1 MTSSAEQTGSAEQI
15 EAVSGAVSGAVASGG
30 FETVAVDPAVGL
42 ASAEVEER
50 RAEGRTNA
58 APPSPVRSLG
68 EIVRAN
74 VFTPVNAIMLSLFVL
89 ILVARSPRDALFVG
103 VVLSNSVIGI
113 VQEIRA
119 KRALEKLAIL
129 NAPRAAVVRDGETQ
143 EIVAEEIVADDI
155 IDISSGSQIVVDGEV
170 VSAIG
175 LEVDESLLTG
185 EADPVDK
192 EVGAQVMS
200 GSFVSAGSGR
210 VRATGIGAES
220 YASKLSE
227 EARRFTLV
235 NSDLREGVNKIL
247 RVLVVI
253 VPFAAGLLLLALL
266 TNDGGWQE
274 ALRSTVGAAVAMVP
288 DGLVLLTS
296 FAFVVG
302 VIVLARRKALAK
314 ELATVELLAHV
325 DVLCLDK
332 TGTITTG
339 EISFGSVDYL
349 RADGDSADEADKA
362 NKALGAG
369 ALSKEFID
377 EALGA
382 MAAAD
387 PNPNPT
393 LAAVAGAFKAPD
405 GWRIVSQE
413 PFSSARKW
421 AAAEF
426 AADSTAGGPSGGATG
441 GTEDSTS
448 SGSGA
453 GGCAGNADGATD
465 GTEDSTSRGV
475 FYFGAPEIL
484 LGGADGAG
492 GGSEDDNHSNSTD
505 GNIASTSTDGD
516 IASTG
521 TYSNTSASFAKARAT
536 EHASGG
542 SRVLAL
548 CHAPGRL
555 TSEELPSNIQPLAL
569 VLLEDTIR
577 PDAPEILEY
586 FHRQGVTLKVISGDN
601 PATVSSVAVRAGIPD
616 GDKAM
621 DARDLPED
629 EAELIEHLESKA
641 VFGRVTPHQKRS
653 MVSALQNRGHTVAM
667 TGDGVNDVLA
677 LKDSD
682 IGIAMGS
689 GSDASR
695 AVAQIVLLDNSFA
708 TLPRVLSEGRKV
720 INNIERV
727 ANLFVAK
734 AVYAVLIT
742 AVIGLMSFWVA
753 GAAFPFLPRQ
763 LTLIGTFSIGLPG
776 LFLSLAPSESLVKPG
791 FLQRVLRFSMP
802 VGGIAAAGTL
812 IAYEIARR
820 ASSVGLDEAR
830 TAATMT
836 LLGLGLVILAL
847 TARPLEL
854 WKLALLAGMA
864 GLYALVLL
872 VPFGRNY
879 FQLELFPAWLWLV
892 CLVATAI
899 GGALIVLAARIVNQ
913 RPPPRARR
921 RPRYSASASP

>member
-1 MTSSAEQTGSAEQI
+1 MR
-15 EAVSGAVSGAVASGG
+15 
-30 FETVAVDPAVGL
+30 VDPESGL
-42 ASAEVEER
+42 TSAEVEER
-50 RAEGRTNA
+50 RAKGRTNA

-103 VVLSNSVIGI
+103 VVLSNSIIGI
-113 VQEIRA
+113 VQEVRA
-119 KRALEKLAIL
+119 KRALEQLAIL
-129 NAPRAAVVRDGETQ
+129 NAPKAAVVRDGETQ
-143 EIVAEEIVADDI
+143 EIAAEEIVADDI

-192 EVGAQVMS
+192 EIGAQVMS

-210 VRATGIGAES
+210 VMATGIGAES

-235 NSDLREGVNKIL
+235 NSELREGVNKIL
-247 RVLVVI
+247 RVLVVV
-253 VPFAAGLLLLALL
+253 VPFAAGLLLVALL
-266 TNDGGWQE
+266 TNNNGWQE
-274 ALRSTVGAAVAMVP
+274 ALRSTVAAAVAMVP

-349 RADGDSADEADKA
+349 DAGQ
-362 NKALGAG
+362 GAVSRE
-369 ALSKEFID
+369 LID

-393 LAAVAGAFKAPD
+393 LAAVAGKFKAPD
-405 GWRIVSQE
+405 GWRIVAQE

-426 AADSTAGGPSGGATG
+426 AAEGAASNSADDTADSETVSTANSVAK
-441 GTEDSTS
+441 
-448 SGSGA
+448 
-453 GGCAGNADGATD
+453 
-465 GTEDSTSRGV
+465 GV

-484 LGGADGAG
+484 LSGADGAG
-492 GGSEDDNHSNSTD
+492 GDNADNNDSTNTE
-505 GNIASTSTDGD
+505 GNIAEISTS
-516 IASTG
+516 I
-521 TYSNTSASFAKARAT
+521 NFAKARAT

-548 CHAPGRL
+548 CHAPGHL
-555 TSEELPSNIQPLAL
+555 ASEDLPGNIQPVAL

-577 PDAPEILEY
+577 PDAPEIFDY

-621 DARDLPED
+621 DARDLPEP
-629 EAELIEHLESKA
+629 EAELTEHLEAKA

-653 MVSALQNRGHTVAM
+653 MVSALQSRGHTVAM

-708 TLPRVLSEGRKV
+708 TLPRVLTEGRKV

-727 ANLFVAK
+727 SNLFVAK

-791 FLQRVLRFSMP
+791 FLQRVLRFSFP
-802 VGGIAAAGTL
+802 VGIIAATGTL

-820 ASSVGLDEAR
+820 ASSVELSQAR

-836 LLGLGLVILAL
+836 LLGLGLVILAW

-854 WKLALLAGMA
+854 WKLGLIAGMA

-879 FQLELFPAWLWLV
+879 FNLQLFPAWLWLV
-892 CLVATAI
+892 CVATAII
-899 GGALIVLAARIVNQ
+899 GGALIVLAAWIVSRQ
-913 RPPPRARR
+913 PPPRARR
-921 RPRYSASASP
+921 RPRRLASASP

>member
-1 MTSSAEQTGSAEQI
+1 MR
-15 EAVSGAVSGAVASGG
+15 
-30 FETVAVDPAVGL
+30 VDPESGL
-42 ASAEVEER
+42 TSAEVEKR

-103 VVLSNSVIGI
+103 VVLSNSIIGI
-113 VQEIRA
+113 VQEVRA
-119 KRALEKLAIL
+119 KRALEQLAIL
-129 NAPRAAVVRDGETQ
+129 NAPKAAVVRDGETQ
-143 EIVAEEIVADDI
+143 EIAAEEIVADDI

-192 EVGAQVMS
+192 EIGAQVMS

-210 VRATGIGAES
+210 VMATGIGAES

-235 NSDLREGVNKIL
+235 NSELREGVNKIL
-247 RVLVVI
+247 RVLVVV
-253 VPFAAGLLLLALL
+253 VPFAAGLLLVALL
-266 TNDGGWQE
+266 TNNNGWQE
-274 ALRSTVGAAVAMVP
+274 TLRSTVGAAVAMVP

-349 RADGDSADEADKA
+349 DAGGD
-362 NKALGAG
+362 
-369 ALSKEFID
+369 LSRDFID

-393 LAAVAGAFKAPD
+393 LAAVAGEFKAPD
-405 GWRIVSQE
+405 GWKIVAQE

-426 AADSTAGGPSGGATG
+426 AAEGTAGNSAE
-441 GTEDSTS
+441 GT
-448 SGSGA
+448 A
-453 GGCAGNADGATD
+453 K
-465 GTEDSTSRGV
+465 GV

-484 LGGADGAG
+484 LSGA
-492 GGSEDDNHSNSTD
+492 EDATIN
-505 GNIASTSTDGD
+505 
-516 IASTG
+516 
-521 TYSNTSASFAKARAT
+521 FAKARAT

-548 CHAPGRL
+548 CHAPGHL
-555 TSEELPSNIQPLAL
+555 ASEDLPGSIQPVAL

-577 PDAPEILEY
+577 PDAPEIFDY

-621 DARDLPED
+621 DARDLPEP
-629 EAELIEHLESKA
+629 EAELTEHLEAKA

-653 MVSALQNRGHTVAM
+653 MVSALQSRGHTVAM

-708 TLPRVLSEGRKV
+708 TLPRVLTEGRKV

-727 ANLFVAK
+727 SNLFVAK

-791 FLQRVLRFSMP
+791 FLQRVLRFSFP
-802 VGGIAAAGTL
+802 VGIIAATGTL

-820 ASSVGLDEAR
+820 ASSVELSQAR

-836 LLGLGLVILAL
+836 LLGLGLVILAW

-854 WKLALLAGMA
+854 WKLGLIAGMA

-879 FQLELFPAWLWLV
+879 FNLQHFPAWLWLV
-892 CLVATAI
+892 CVAAAII
-899 GGALIVLAARIVNQ
+899 GGALIVLAAWIVSQ
-913 RPPPRARR
+913 QPPPRARR
-921 RPRYSASASP
+921 RPRRLASASL

>member
-1 MTSSAEQTGSAEQI
+1 MTIGTEL
-15 EAVSGAVSGAVASGG
+15 EAI
-30 FETVAVDPAVGL
+30 DPNIGL
-42 ASAEVEER
+42 TSAEVEER

-58 APPSPVRSLG
+58 APPAPVRSLG

-103 VVLSNSVIGI
+103 VVLSNSIIGI
-113 VQEIRA
+113 VQEVRA

-129 NAPRAAVVRDGETQ
+129 NAPKAAVVRDGETR
-143 EIVAEEIVADDI
+143 EIAAEEIVADDI

-185 EADPVDK
+185 EADSVDK
-192 EVGAQVMS
+192 EIGAQVMS

-227 EARRFTLV
+227 EARRFTLA
-235 NSDLREGVNKIL
+235 NSELREGVNKIL
-247 RVLVVI
+247 RVLVVV
-253 VPFAAGLLLLALL
+253 VPFAAGMLLLALL

-349 RADGDSADEADKA
+349 GADE
-362 NKALGAG
+362 AG
-369 ALSKEFID
+369 ALSREFID

-393 LAAVAGAFKAPD
+393 LAAVAGEFKAPD

-426 AADSTAGGPSGGATG
+426 AASSAADDIAGGTTGKADSATDDIAG
-441 GTEDSTS
+441 GTSK
-448 SGSGA
+448 
-453 GGCAGNADGATD
+453 
-465 GTEDSTSRGV
+465 GV

-484 LGGADGAG
+484 LSGAG
-492 GGSEDDNHSNSTD
+492 GSSTDDNDSNTTD
-505 GNIASTSTDGD
+505 GNIADNNIAGTSAYSNASTD
-516 IASTG
+516 
-521 TYSNTSASFAKARAT
+521 FAKDRAT

-548 CHAPGRL
+548 CHAPGHL
-555 TSEELPSNIQPLAL
+555 TSEELPSSIQPVAL

-577 PDAPEILEY
+577 PDAPEILDY

-616 GDKAM
+616 GHKAM
-621 DARDLPED
+621 DARELPEP
-629 EAELIEHLESKA
+629 EAELIEHLEAKA

-802 VGGIAAAGTL
+802 VGVVAAAGTL

-820 ASSVGLDEAR
+820 ASSVDLDEAR

-854 WKLALLAGMA
+854 WKLGLIAGMA

-879 FQLELFPAWLWLV
+879 FQLELFPAWLWLL
-892 CLVATAI
+892 CVATAI
-899 GGALIVLAARIVNQ
+899 VGGALIVLAAWIVSLQ
-913 RPPPRARR
+913 PPPRARQ
-921 RPRYSASASP
+921 RPRRSASASP

>member
-1 MTSSAEQTGSAEQI
+1 MTIGTEL
-15 EAVSGAVSGAVASGG
+15 EAI
-30 FETVAVDPAVGL
+30 DPNIGL
-42 ASAEVEER
+42 TSAEVEER

-103 VVLSNSVIGI
+103 VVLSNSIIGI
-113 VQEIRA
+113 VQEVRA

-129 NAPRAAVVRDGETQ
+129 NAPKAAVVRDGETQ
-143 EIVAEEIVADDI
+143 EIAAEEIVADDI

-185 EADPVDK
+185 EADSVDK
-192 EVGAQVMS
+192 EIGAQVMS

-227 EARRFTLV
+227 EARRFTLA
-235 NSDLREGVNKIL
+235 NSELREGVNKIL
-247 RVLVVI
+247 RVLVVV
-253 VPFAAGLLLLALL
+253 VPFAAGMLLLALL

-349 RADGDSADEADKA
+349 GADE
-362 NKALGAG
+362 AG
-369 ALSKEFID
+369 ALSREFID

-393 LAAVAGAFKAPD
+393 LAAVAGEFKAPD

-426 AADSTAGGPSGGATG
+426 AASSAAGDIAGGTTGKADSASDDIAG
-441 GTEDSTS
+441 GTY
-448 SGSGA
+448 
-453 GGCAGNADGATD
+453 
-465 GTEDSTSRGV
+465 RGV

-484 LGGADGAG
+484 LSGADGAG
-492 GGSEDDNHSNSTD
+492 GGSADDNDSNTTD
-505 GNIASTSTDGD
+505 GNITDSSIAGTSAYSNASTD
-516 IASTG
+516 
-521 TYSNTSASFAKARAT
+521 FAKARAA

-548 CHAPGRL
+548 CHASGHL
-555 TSEELPSNIQPLAL
+555 TSEELPSSIQPVAL

-577 PDAPEILEY
+577 PDAPEILDY

-621 DARDLPED
+621 DARELPEP
-629 EAELIEHLESKA
+629 EAELIEHLEAKA

-653 MVSALQNRGHTVAM
+653 MVSALQSRGHTVAM

-708 TLPRVLSEGRKV
+708 TLPRVLTEGRKV

-802 VGGIAAAGTL
+802 VGVVAAAGTL

-820 ASSVGLDEAR
+820 ASSVDLDEAR

-854 WKLALLAGMA
+854 WKLGLIAGMA

-879 FQLELFPAWLWLV
+879 FQLELFPAWLWLL
-892 CLVATAI
+892 CVATAI
-899 GGALIVLAARIVNQ
+899 VGGALIVLAARIVSQ
-913 RPPPRARR
+913 QPPPRARQ
-921 RPRYSASASP
+921 RPRRSASASP

>member
-1 MTSSAEQTGSAEQI
+1 MSETASAYLTR
-15 EAVSGAVSGAVASGG
+15 
-30 FETVAVDPAVGL
+30 VDPESGL
-42 ASAEVEER
+42 TSAEVEKR

-58 APPSPVRSLG
+58 APPSPVRSLS

-103 VVLSNSVIGI
+103 VVLSNSIIGI
-113 VQEIRA
+113 VQEVRA
-119 KRALEKLAIL
+119 KRALEQLAIL
-129 NAPRAAVVRDGETQ
+129 NTPKAAVVRDGETH
-143 EIVAEEIVADDI
+143 EIAAEEIVADDI

-192 EVGAQVMS
+192 EIGAQVMS

-210 VRATGIGAES
+210 VMATGIGAES

-235 NSDLREGVNKIL
+235 NSELREGVNKIL
-247 RVLVVI
+247 RVLVVV
-253 VPFAAGLLLLALL
+253 VPFAAGLLLVALL
-266 TNDGGWQE
+266 TNNNGWQE

-349 RADGDSADEADKA
+349 DAGQ
-362 NKALGAG
+362 GAMSRE
-369 ALSKEFID
+369 LID

-382 MAAAD
+382 MAEAD

-393 LAAVAGAFKAPD
+393 LAAVAGEFKAPD
-405 GWRIVSQE
+405 GWEIVAQE

-426 AADSTAGGPSGGATG
+426 AAK
-441 GTEDSTS
+441 
-448 SGSGA
+448 
-453 GGCAGNADGATD
+453 
-465 GTEDSTSRGV
+465 GV

-484 LGGADGAG
+484 LSGA
-492 GGSEDDNHSNSTD
+492 ED
-505 GNIASTSTDGD
+505 AS
-516 IASTG
+516 I
-521 TYSNTSASFAKARAT
+521 NFAKARAT

-548 CHAPGRL
+548 CHAPGHL
-555 TSEELPSNIQPLAL
+555 ASEDLPGSIQPVAL

-577 PDAPEILEY
+577 PDAPEIFDY

-621 DARDLPED
+621 DARDLPEL
-629 EAELIEHLESKA
+629 EAELIEHLEAKA

-708 TLPRVLSEGRKV
+708 TLPRVLTEGRKV

-727 ANLFVAK
+727 SNLFVAK

-791 FLQRVLRFSMP
+791 FLQRVLRFSFP
-802 VGGIAAAGTL
+802 VGIIAATGTL

-820 ASSVGLDEAR
+820 ASSVELSQAR

-836 LLGLGLVILAL
+836 LLGLGLVILAW

-854 WKLALLAGMA
+854 WKLGLIAGMA

-879 FQLELFPAWLWLV
+879 FNLQHFPAWLWLV
-892 CLVATAI
+892 CVATAII
-899 GGALIVLAARIVNQ
+899 GGALIVLAAWIVSRQ
-913 RPPPRARR
+913 PPPRARR
-921 RPRYSASASP
+921 RPRRLASASP

>member
-1 MTSSAEQTGSAEQI
+1 MTSSVERTSSAEQI
-15 EAVSGAVSGAVASGG
+15 EAVSGAVSGAVASDG
-30 FETVAVDPAVGL
+30 FAAVAVDPAVGL

-143 EIVAEEIVADDI
+143 EIAAEEIVADDI

-192 EVGAQVMS
+192 EIGAQVMS

-349 RADGDSADEADKA
+349 RSDGNLADEADKA

-405 GWRIVSQE
+405 GWRIVAQE

-426 AADSTAGGPSGGATG
+426 AADSTEGGPSDGATG
-441 GTEDSTS
+441 
-448 SGSGA
+448 
-453 GGCAGNADGATD
+453 

-492 GGSEDDNHSNSTD
+492 SGSEDDTD
-505 GNIASTSTDGD
+505 GNA
-516 IASTG
+516 
-521 TYSNTSASFAKARAT
+521 SASFAKARAT

-542 SRVLAL
+542 YRVLAL

-555 TSEELPSNIQPLAL
+555 ISEELPSNIQPVAL

-791 FLQRVLRFSMP
+791 FLQRVLRFSTP
-802 VGGIAAAGTL
+802 VGVIAAAGTL

-892 CLVATAI
+892 CLVATAV
-899 GGALIVLAARIVNQ
+899 GGALIVLAAWIVNQ

>member
-1 MTSSAEQTGSAEQI
+1 MR
-15 EAVSGAVSGAVASGG
+15 
-30 FETVAVDPAVGL
+30 VDPESGL
-42 ASAEVEER
+42 TSAEVEKR

-74 VFTPVNAIMLSLFVL
+74 VLTPVNAIMLSLFVL

-103 VVLSNSVIGI
+103 VVLSNSIIGI
-113 VQEIRA
+113 VQEVRA
-119 KRALEKLAIL
+119 KRALEQLAIL
-129 NAPRAAVVRDGETQ
+129 NAPKAAVVRDGETQ
-143 EIVAEEIVADDI
+143 EIAAEEIVADDI

-192 EVGAQVMS
+192 EIGAQVMS

-210 VRATGIGAES
+210 VMATGIGAES

-235 NSDLREGVNKIL
+235 NSELREGVNKIL
-247 RVLVVI
+247 RVLVVV
-253 VPFAAGLLLLALL
+253 VPFAAGLLLVALL
-266 TNDGGWQE
+266 TNNNGWQE

-349 RADGDSADEADKA
+349 DAGQ
-362 NKALGAG
+362 GAMG
-369 ALSKEFID
+369 RDFID

-393 LAAVAGAFKAPD
+393 LAAVAGEFKAPD
-405 GWRIVSQE
+405 GWRIVAQE

-426 AADSTAGGPSGGATG
+426 AAEGAVGDIADSETDDTAEGVVK
-441 GTEDSTS
+441 
-448 SGSGA
+448 
-453 GGCAGNADGATD
+453 
-465 GTEDSTSRGV
+465 GV

-484 LGGADGAG
+484 LSGADGAG
-492 GGSEDDNHSNSTD
+492 GDNADNNDSNNTE
-505 GNIASTSTDGD
+505 GNIAEISTS
-516 IASTG
+516 I
-521 TYSNTSASFAKARAT
+521 NFAKARAT

-548 CHAPGRL
+548 CHAPGHL
-555 TSEELPSNIQPLAL
+555 ASEDLPSNIQPVAL

-577 PDAPEILEY
+577 PDAPEIFDY

-621 DARDLPED
+621 DARDLPEP
-629 EAELIEHLESKA
+629 EAELTEHLEAKA

-653 MVSALQNRGHTVAM
+653 MVSALQSRGHTVAM

-708 TLPRVLSEGRKV
+708 TLPRVLTEGRKV

-727 ANLFVAK
+727 SNLFVAK

-776 LFLSLAPSESLVKPG
+776 LFLSLAPSESLVKPE
-791 FLQRVLRFSMP
+791 FLQRVLRFSIP
-802 VGGIAAAGTL
+802 VGIIAATGTL

-820 ASSVGLDEAR
+820 ASSVELSQAR

-836 LLGLGLVILAL
+836 LLGLGLVILAW

-854 WKLALLAGMA
+854 WKLGLIAGMA

-879 FQLELFPAWLWLV
+879 FNLQHFPAWLWLV
-892 CLVATAI
+892 CVAAAII
-899 GGALIVLAARIVNQ
+899 GGALIVLAAWIVSQ
-913 RPPPRARR
+913 QPPPRARR
-921 RPRYSASASP
+921 RPRRLASASP

>member
-1 MTSSAEQTGSAEQI
+1 MTSSVEQTSSMEQGAEQME
-15 EAVSGAVSGAVASGG
+15 AVSGAVASDG
-30 FETVAVDPAVGL
+30 FEAVAIDPAVGL

-113 VQEIRA
+113 VQEVRA

-143 EIVAEEIVADDI
+143 EIAAEEIVADDI

-349 RADGDSADEADKA
+349 RADGDLADEADKA
-362 NKALGAG
+362 NKSLGAG
-369 ALSKEFID
+369 ALSREFID

-405 GWRIVSQE
+405 GWRIVAQE

-426 AADSTAGGPSGGATG
+426 AADSTA
-441 GTEDSTS
+441 
-448 SGSGA
+448 A
-453 GGCAGNADGATD
+453 GGEADGATG

-492 GGSEDDNHSNSTD
+492 DGSEDDNDSN
-505 GNIASTSTDGD
+505 GTDGD

-791 FLQRVLRFSMP
+791 FLQRVLRFSTP
-802 VGGIAAAGTL
+802 VGVIAAAGTL

-847 TARPLEL
+847 TARPLEF

-892 CLVATAI
+892 CLVATAV

>member
-1 MTSSAEQTGSAEQI
+1 MR
-15 EAVSGAVSGAVASGG
+15 
-30 FETVAVDPAVGL
+30 VDPESGL
-42 ASAEVEER
+42 TSAEVEKR

-103 VVLSNSVIGI
+103 VVLSNSIIGI
-113 VQEIRA
+113 VQEVRA
-119 KRALEKLAIL
+119 KRALEQLAIL
-129 NAPRAAVVRDGETQ
+129 NAPKAAVVRDGETQ
-143 EIVAEEIVADDI
+143 EIAAEEIVADDI

-192 EVGAQVMS
+192 EIGAQVMS

-210 VRATGIGAES
+210 VMATGIGAES

-235 NSDLREGVNKIL
+235 NSELREGVNKIL
-247 RVLVVI
+247 RVLVVV
-253 VPFAAGLLLLALL
+253 VPFAAGLLLVALL
-266 TNDGGWQE
+266 TNNNGWQE

-349 RADGDSADEADKA
+349 DAGP
-362 NKALGAG
+362 GAQRG
-369 ALSKEFID
+369 TSLRREFID

-393 LAAVAGAFKAPD
+393 LAAVAGEFKAPD
-405 GWRIVSQE
+405 GWRIMAQE

-426 AADSTAGGPSGGATG
+426 AAEGAA
-441 GTEDSTS
+441 SIS
-448 SGSGA
+448 ANGSA
-453 GGCAGNADGATD
+453 
-465 GTEDSTSRGV
+465 DSTSRGV

-484 LGGADGAG
+484 LSGA
-492 GGSEDDNHSNSTD
+492 ED
-505 GNIASTSTDGD
+505 AST
-516 IASTG
+516 
-521 TYSNTSASFAKARAT
+521 NFAKARAT

-548 CHAPGRL
+548 CHAPGHL
-555 TSEELPSNIQPLAL
+555 ASEDLPSSIQPVAL

-577 PDAPEILEY
+577 PDAPEIFDY

-616 GDKAM
+616 GEKAM
-621 DARDLPED
+621 DARDLPEP
-629 EAELIEHLESKA
+629 EAELIEHLEAKA

-708 TLPRVLSEGRKV
+708 TLPRVLTEGRKV

-727 ANLFVAK
+727 SNLFVAK

-791 FLQRVLRFSMP
+791 FLQRVLRFSIP
-802 VGGIAAAGTL
+802 VGIVAATGTL

-820 ASSVGLDEAR
+820 ASSVELSQAR

-836 LLGLGLVILAL
+836 LLGLGLVILAW

-854 WKLALLAGMA
+854 WKLGLIAGMA

-879 FQLELFPAWLWLV
+879 FNLQHFPAWLWLV
-892 CLVATAI
+892 CVAAAII
-899 GGALIVLAARIVNQ
+899 GGALIVLAAWIVSRQ
-913 RPPPRARR
+913 PPPRARR
-921 RPRYSASASP
+921 HPRRLASASP

>member
-1 MTSSAEQTGSAEQI
+1 MEAASEIVSSD
-15 EAVSGAVSGAVASGG
+15 G
-30 FETVAVDPAVGL
+30 FEAVAVDPAVGL

-113 VQEIRA
+113 VQEVRA

-143 EIVAEEIVADDI
+143 EIAAEEIVADDI

-170 VSAIG
+170 MSAIG

-192 EVGAQVMS
+192 EIGAQVMS

-235 NSDLREGVNKIL
+235 NSELREGINKIL

-266 TNDGGWQE
+266 TNDSGWQE

-349 RADGDSADEADKA
+349 GTGGQFAGEAD
-362 NKALGAG
+362 KALGAG
-369 ALSKEFID
+369 ALSREFID

-393 LAAVAGAFKAPD
+393 LAAVAGEFKAPD
-405 GWRIVSQE
+405 GWKIVTQE

-426 AADSTAGGPSGGATG
+426 AADSTAGGEADGATG
-441 GTEDSTS
+441 GTEDST
-448 SGSGA
+448 A
-453 GGCAGNADGATD
+453 K
-465 GTEDSTSRGV
+465 GV

-484 LGGADGAG
+484 LSGADGAR
-492 GGSEDDNHSNSTD
+492 GGSEDGNTSTD
-505 GNIASTSTDGD
+505 GNIAGTSGD
-516 IASTG
+516 IADTNADGST
-521 TYSNTSASFAKARAT
+521 SVSFAKARAT
-536 EHASGG
+536 EHASSG

-555 TSEELPSNIQPLAL
+555 TSEELPSNIQPVAL

-577 PDAPEILEY
+577 PDAPEILDY

-621 DARDLPED
+621 DARDLPET
-629 EAELIEHLESKA
+629 EAELTEHLESKT

-802 VGGIAAAGTL
+802 VGIIAAAGTL

-854 WKLALLAGMA
+854 WKLALIAGMA

-892 CLVATAI
+892 CLVAAAA
-899 GGALIVLAARIVNQ
+899 GGALIVLAAWIVNQ

>member
-1 MTSSAEQTGSAEQI
+1 MR
-15 EAVSGAVSGAVASGG
+15 
-30 FETVAVDPAVGL
+30 VDPESGL
-42 ASAEVEER
+42 TSAEVERR

-103 VVLSNSVIGI
+103 VVLSNSIIGI
-113 VQEIRA
+113 VQEVRA
-119 KRALEKLAIL
+119 KRALEQLAIL
-129 NAPRAAVVRDGETQ
+129 NAPKAAVVRDGETQ
-143 EIVAEEIVADDI
+143 EIAAEEIVADDI
-155 IDISSGSQIVVDGEV
+155 IDISSGNQIVVDGEV

-192 EVGAQVMS
+192 EIGTQVMS

-210 VRATGIGAES
+210 VMATGIGAES

-235 NSDLREGVNKIL
+235 NSELREGVNKIL
-247 RVLVVI
+247 RVLVVV
-253 VPFAAGLLLLALL
+253 VPFAAGLLLVALL
-266 TNDGGWQE
+266 TNNNGWQE

-349 RADGDSADEADKA
+349 DAGQ
-362 NKALGAG
+362 G
-369 ALSKEFID
+369 ALSRDFID

-393 LAAVAGAFKAPD
+393 LAAVAGELKAPD
-405 GWRIVSQE
+405 NWKIVAQE

-426 AADSTAGGPSGGATG
+426 AAEGAAG
-441 GTEDSTS
+441 
-448 SGSGA
+448 
-453 GGCAGNADGATD
+453 
-465 GTEDSTSRGV
+465 STSRGV

-484 LGGADGAG
+484 LSGA
-492 GGSEDDNHSNSTD
+492 EDATIN
-505 GNIASTSTDGD
+505 
-516 IASTG
+516 
-521 TYSNTSASFAKARAT
+521 FAKARAT

-548 CHAPGRL
+548 CHAPGHL
-555 TSEELPSNIQPLAL
+555 ASEDLPGSIQPVAL

-577 PDAPEILEY
+577 PDAPEIFDY

-616 GDKAM
+616 GDKAI
-621 DARDLPED
+621 DARDLPEP
-629 EAELIEHLESKA
+629 EAELTKHLEAKA

-653 MVSALQNRGHTVAM
+653 MVSALQSRGHTVAM

-708 TLPRVLSEGRKV
+708 TLPRVLTEGRKV

-727 ANLFVAK
+727 SNLFVAK

-791 FLQRVLRFSMP
+791 FLQRVLRFSFP
-802 VGGIAAAGTL
+802 VGIIAATGTL

-820 ASSVGLDEAR
+820 ASSVELSQAR

-836 LLGLGLVILAL
+836 LLGLGLVILAW

-854 WKLALLAGMA
+854 WKLGLIAGMA

-879 FQLELFPAWLWLV
+879 FNLQHFPAWLWLV
-892 CLVATAI
+892 CVAAAII
-899 GGALIVLAARIVNQ
+899 GGALIVLAAWIVSQ
-913 RPPPRARR
+913 QPPPRARR
-921 RPRYSASASP
+921 RPRRLASASP

>member
-1 MTSSAEQTGSAEQI
+1 MSETDSAYLTR
-15 EAVSGAVSGAVASGG
+15 
-30 FETVAVDPAVGL
+30 VDPESGL
-42 ASAEVEER
+42 TSAEVEKR

-103 VVLSNSVIGI
+103 VVLSNSIIGI
-113 VQEIRA
+113 VQEVRA
-119 KRALEKLAIL
+119 KRALEQLAIL
-129 NAPRAAVVRDGETQ
+129 NAPKAAVVRDGETH
-143 EIVAEEIVADDI
+143 EIAAEEIVADDI

-192 EVGAQVMS
+192 EIGAQVMS

-210 VRATGIGAES
+210 VMATGIGAES

-235 NSDLREGVNKIL
+235 NSELREGVNKIL
-247 RVLVVI
+247 RVLVVV
-253 VPFAAGLLLLALL
+253 VPFAAGLLLVALL
-266 TNDGGWQE
+266 TNNNGWQE
-274 ALRSTVGAAVAMVP
+274 ALRSTVAAAVAMVP

-349 RADGDSADEADKA
+349 DDAPR
-362 NKALGAG
+362 
-369 ALSKEFID
+369 ALSREFID

-393 LAAVAGAFKAPD
+393 LAAVAGEFKAPD
-405 GWRIVSQE
+405 GWRVVAQE

-426 AADSTAGGPSGGATG
+426 AAEGIAG
-441 GTEDSTS
+441 S
-448 SGSGA
+448 S
-453 GGCAGNADGATD
+453 ADGAA
-465 GTEDSTSRGV
+465 SSAAKGV

-484 LGGADGAG
+484 LSSADAAG
-492 GGSEDDNHSNSTD
+492 GDNADDNDSNNTE
-505 GNIASTSTDGD
+505 GNIAD
-516 IASTG
+516 ISP
-521 TYSNTSASFAKARAT
+521 YSNNSINFAKARAT

-548 CHAPGRL
+548 CHAPGHL
-555 TSEELPSNIQPLAL
+555 ASEDLPGSIQPVAL

-577 PDAPEILEY
+577 PDAPEIFDY

-621 DARDLPED
+621 DARNLPEP
-629 EAELIEHLESKA
+629 EAELIEHLEAKA

-708 TLPRVLSEGRKV
+708 TLPRVLTEGRKV

-727 ANLFVAK
+727 SNLFVAK

-791 FLQRVLRFSMP
+791 FLQRVLRFSIP
-802 VGGIAAAGTL
+802 VGIIAATGTL

-820 ASSVGLDEAR
+820 ASSVELSQAR

-836 LLGLGLVILAL
+836 LLGLGLVILAW

-854 WKLALLAGMA
+854 WKLGLIAGMA

-879 FQLELFPAWLWLV
+879 FQLEHFPAWLWLL
-892 CLVATAI
+892 CVATAI
-899 GGALIVLAARIVNQ
+899 VGGALIVLAAWIVSQ

-921 RPRYSASASP
+921 HPRRLASASP

>member
-1 MTSSAEQTGSAEQI
+1 MS
-15 EAVSGAVSGAVASGG
+15 
-30 FETVAVDPAVGL
+30 ETDIAYLTRVDPESGL
-42 ASAEVEER
+42 TSAEVEKR

-103 VVLSNSVIGI
+103 VVLSNSIIGI
-113 VQEIRA
+113 VQEVRA
-119 KRALEKLAIL
+119 KRALEQLAIL
-129 NAPRAAVVRDGETQ
+129 NAPKAAVVRDGETH
-143 EIVAEEIVADDI
+143 EIAAEEIVADDI

-192 EVGAQVMS
+192 EIGAQVMS

-210 VRATGIGAES
+210 VMATGIGAES

-235 NSDLREGVNKIL
+235 NSELREGVNKIL
-247 RVLVVI
+247 RVLVVV
-253 VPFAAGLLLLALL
+253 VPFAAGLLLVALL
-266 TNDGGWQE
+266 TNNNGWQE

-349 RADGDSADEADKA
+349 GYGGDLAGEAGKA
-362 NKALGAG
+362 AMSAG
-369 ALSKEFID
+369 ALSAGAMSREFID

-393 LAAVAGAFKAPD
+393 LAAVAGKFKAPD
-405 GWRIVSQE
+405 NWEIVAQE

-426 AADSTAGGPSGGATG
+426 AAEGAAGDMAGGTEATDNTANGKADSTA
-441 GTEDSTS
+441 
-448 SGSGA
+448 
-453 GGCAGNADGATD
+453 
-465 GTEDSTSRGV
+465 RGV

-484 LGGADGAG
+484 LSGA
-492 GGSEDDNHSNSTD
+492 EDARINL
-505 GNIASTSTDGD
+505 
-516 IASTG
+516 
-521 TYSNTSASFAKARAT
+521 AKARAT

-548 CHAPGRL
+548 CHAPGHL
-555 TSEELPSNIQPLAL
+555 ASEDLPGSIQPVAL

-577 PDAPEILEY
+577 PDAPEIFDY

-621 DARDLPED
+621 DARDLPEP
-629 EAELIEHLESKA
+629 EAELTEHLEAKA

-653 MVSALQNRGHTVAM
+653 MVSALQSRGHTVAM

-708 TLPRVLSEGRKV
+708 TLPRVLTEGRKV

-727 ANLFVAK
+727 SNLFVAK

-791 FLQRVLRFSMP
+791 FLQRVLRFSIP
-802 VGGIAAAGTL
+802 VGIVAATGTL

-820 ASSVGLDEAR
+820 ASSVELSQAR

-836 LLGLGLVILAL
+836 LLGLGLVILAW

-854 WKLALLAGMA
+854 WKLGLIAGMA

-879 FQLELFPAWLWLV
+879 FNLQHFPAWLWLV
-892 CLVATAI
+892 CVAAAII
-899 GGALIVLAARIVNQ
+899 GGALIVLAAWIVSQ
-913 RPPPRARR
+913 QPPPRARR
-921 RPRYSASASP
+921 RPRRLASASP

>member
-1 MTSSAEQTGSAEQI
+1 MTVSTKFESTDPEWSGVEGSA
-15 EAVSGAVSGAVASGG
+15 S
-30 FETVAVDPAVGL
+30 VDTNIGL
-42 ASAEVEER
+42 TSAEVEER

-58 APPSPVRSLG
+58 APPAPVRSLG

-113 VQEIRA
+113 VQEVRA

-143 EIVAEEIVADDI
+143 EIAAEEIVADDI

-192 EVGAQVMS
+192 EIGAQVMS
-200 GSFVSAGSGR
+200 GSFVSTGSGR

-235 NSDLREGVNKIL
+235 NSELREGVNKIL

-253 VPFAAGLLLLALL
+253 VPFAAGMLLLALL
-266 TNDGGWQE
+266 TNDSGWQE

-349 RADGDSADEADKA
+349 GADGDLTGETDK
-362 NKALGAG
+362 
-369 ALSKEFID
+369 S
-377 EALGA
+377 LGA

-393 LAAVAGAFKAPD
+393 LAAVAGAFKAPG
-405 GWRIVSQE
+405 GWRIVAQE

-426 AADSTAGGPSGGATG
+426 A
-441 GTEDSTS
+441 EDSTS
-448 SGSGA
+448 K
-453 GGCAGNADGATD
+453 
-465 GTEDSTSRGV
+465 GV

-484 LGGADGAG
+484 LSGTGANEAG
-492 GGSEDDNHSNSTD
+492 GDE
-505 GNIASTSTDGD
+505 ASKAD
-516 IASTG
+516 
-521 TYSNTSASFAKARAT
+521 FAKTRAT
-536 EHASGG
+536 EHASSG

-555 TSEELPSNIQPLAL
+555 ASEELPSNIQPVAL

-577 PDAPEILEY
+577 PDAPEILDY

-616 GDKAM
+616 GHKAM
-621 DARDLPED
+621 DACDLPED
-629 EAELIEHLESKA
+629 ETELIGHLESEA

-742 AVIGLMSFWVA
+742 AVIGLMSFWA
-753 GAAFPFLPRQ
+753 ADAAFPFLPRQ

-776 LFLSLAPSESLVKPG
+776 IFLSLAPSESLVKPG

-802 VGGIAAAGTL
+802 VGVIAAAGTL

-879 FQLELFPAWLWLV
+879 FELELFPAWLWLV
-892 CLVATAI
+892 CLATAVI
-899 GGALIVLAARIVNQ
+899 GGALIVSAAWIVNQ

>member
-1 MTSSAEQTGSAEQI
+1 MTIGTEL
-15 EAVSGAVSGAVASGG
+15 EAI
-30 FETVAVDPAVGL
+30 DPNIGL
-42 ASAEVEER
+42 TSAEVEER

-58 APPSPVRSLG
+58 APPAPVRSLG

-103 VVLSNSVIGI
+103 VVLSNSIIGI
-113 VQEIRA
+113 VQEVRA

-129 NAPRAAVVRDGETQ
+129 NAPKATVVRDGETQ
-143 EIVAEEIVADDI
+143 EIAAEEIVADDI

-185 EADPVDK
+185 EADSVDK
-192 EVGAQVMS
+192 EIGAQVMS

-227 EARRFTLV
+227 EARRFTLA
-235 NSDLREGVNKIL
+235 NSELREGVNKIL
-247 RVLVVI
+247 RVLVVV
-253 VPFAAGLLLLALL
+253 VPFAAGMLLLALL

-349 RADGDSADEADKA
+349 GADE
-362 NKALGAG
+362 AG
-369 ALSKEFID
+369 ALSREFID

-393 LAAVAGAFKAPD
+393 LAAVAGEFKAPD

-426 AADSTAGGPSGGATG
+426 AASSAAGDIAGGTTGKADSASDDIAG
-441 GTEDSTS
+441 GTYK
-448 SGSGA
+448 
-453 GGCAGNADGATD
+453 
-465 GTEDSTSRGV
+465 GV

-484 LGGADGAG
+484 LSGADSAG
-492 GGSEDDNHSNSTD
+492 GSSANDNDSNTTD
-505 GNIASTSTDGD
+505 GNITDSN
-516 IASTG
+516 IAGTN
-521 TYSNTSASFAKARAT
+521 TYSNASTDFAKARAT

-548 CHAPGRL
+548 CHASGHL
-555 TSEELPSNIQPLAL
+555 TSEELPSSIQPVAL

-577 PDAPEILEY
+577 PDAPEILDY

-621 DARDLPED
+621 DARELPEP
-629 EAELIEHLESKA
+629 EAELIEHLEAKA

-653 MVSALQNRGHTVAM
+653 MVSALQSRGHTVAM

-708 TLPRVLSEGRKV
+708 TLPRVLTEGRKV

-802 VGGIAAAGTL
+802 VGVVAAAGTL

-820 ASSVGLDEAR
+820 ASSVELSEAR

-854 WKLALLAGMA
+854 WKLGLIAGMA

-879 FQLELFPAWLWLV
+879 FQLELFPAWLWLL
-892 CLVATAI
+892 CVATAI
-899 GGALIVLAARIVNQ
+899 VGGALIVLAAWIVSQ
-913 RPPPRARR
+913 QPPPRARR
-921 RPRYSASASP
+921 HPRRSASASP

>member
-1 MTSSAEQTGSAEQI
+1 MTIGTEL
-15 EAVSGAVSGAVASGG
+15 EAI
-30 FETVAVDPAVGL
+30 DPNIGL
-42 ASAEVEER
+42 TSAEVEER

-103 VVLSNSVIGI
+103 VVLSNSIIGI
-113 VQEIRA
+113 VQEVRA

-129 NAPRAAVVRDGETQ
+129 NAPKAAVVRDGETR
-143 EIVAEEIVADDI
+143 EIAAEEIVADDI

-185 EADPVDK
+185 EADSVDK
-192 EVGAQVMS
+192 EIGAQVMS

-227 EARRFTLV
+227 EARRFTLA
-235 NSDLREGVNKIL
+235 NSELREGVNKIL
-247 RVLVVI
+247 RVLVVV
-253 VPFAAGLLLLALL
+253 VPFAAGMLLLALL

-349 RADGDSADEADKA
+349 GADE
-362 NKALGAG
+362 AG
-369 ALSKEFID
+369 ALSREFID

-393 LAAVAGAFKAPD
+393 LAAVAGEFKAPD

-426 AADSTAGGPSGGATG
+426 AASSAAGDIAGGTTDSATA
-441 GTEDSTS
+441 D
-448 SGSGA
+448 
-453 GGCAGNADGATD
+453 NA
-465 GTEDSTSRGV
+465 SKGV

-484 LGGADGAG
+484 LSGADSAG
-492 GGSEDDNHSNSTD
+492 GSSADDNDSNTTD
-505 GNIASTSTDGD
+505 GNITDSSIADASAYSNASTD
-516 IASTG
+516 
-521 TYSNTSASFAKARAT
+521 FAKARAT

-548 CHAPGRL
+548 CHASGHL
-555 TSEELPSNIQPLAL
+555 TSEELPSSIQPVAL

-577 PDAPEILEY
+577 PDAPEILDY

-621 DARDLPED
+621 DARELPEP
-629 EAELIEHLESKA
+629 EAELIEHLEAKA

-653 MVSALQNRGHTVAM
+653 MVSALQSRGHTVAM

-708 TLPRVLSEGRKV
+708 TLPRVLTEGRKV

-802 VGGIAAAGTL
+802 VGVVAAAGTL

-820 ASSVGLDEAR
+820 ASSVELSEAR

-854 WKLALLAGMA
+854 WKLGLIAGMA

-879 FQLELFPAWLWLV
+879 FQLELFPAWLWLL
-892 CLVATAI
+892 CVATAI
-899 GGALIVLAARIVNQ
+899 VGGALIVLAAWIVSQ
-913 RPPPRARR
+913 QPPPRARR
-921 RPRYSASASP
+921 HPRRSASASP

>member
-1 MTSSAEQTGSAEQI
+1 M
-15 EAVSGAVSGAVASGG
+15 ASDD
-30 FETVAVDPAVGL
+30 ETVTSDDFATVVVDPAMGL
-42 ASAEVEER
+42 ASAEVEQR

-89 ILVARSPRDALFVG
+89 IMVARSPRDALFVG
-103 VVLSNSVIGI
+103 VVLSNSIIGI
-113 VQEIRA
+113 VQEVRA

-129 NAPRAAVVRDGETQ
+129 NAPKAAVVRDGETL
-143 EIVAEEIVADDI
+143 EIAAEEIVADDI

-185 EADPVDK
+185 EADSVDK
-192 EVGAQVMS
+192 EIGAQVMS

-227 EARRFTLV
+227 EARRFTLA
-235 NSDLREGVNKIL
+235 NSELREGVNKIL
-247 RVLVVI
+247 RVLVVV
-253 VPFAAGLLLLALL
+253 VPFAAGMLLLALL

-349 RADGDSADEADKA
+349 GAG
-362 NKALGAG
+362 GAG
-369 ALSKEFID
+369 ALSREFID

-393 LAAVAGAFKAPD
+393 LAAVAGEFKAPD
-405 GWRIVSQE
+405 GWRIVAQE

-426 AADSTAGGPSGGATG
+426 AAGSAAGDITDSAAG
-441 GTEDSTS
+441 GTEDSTTDDI
-448 SGSGA
+448 A
-453 GGCAGNADGATD
+453 GG
-465 GTEDSTSRGV
+465 TSRGV

-484 LGGADGAG
+484 LSGADGAE
-492 GGSEDDNHSNSTD
+492 GGSEDDNHSNSSDSTFAD
-505 GNIASTSTDGD
+505 DSIADT
-516 IASTG
+516 I
-521 TYSNTSASFAKARAT
+521 TYSNASTNFAKDRAT

-555 TSEELPSNIQPLAL
+555 TSEELPSSIQPVAL

-577 PDAPEILEY
+577 PDAPEILDY

-621 DARDLPED
+621 DARDLPD
-629 EAELIEHLESKA
+629 TEAELIEHLEAKA

-653 MVSALQNRGHTVAM
+653 MVSALQSRGHTVAM

-708 TLPRVLSEGRKV
+708 TLPRVLTEGRKV

-802 VGGIAAAGTL
+802 VGVVAAAGTL

-820 ASSVGLDEAR
+820 ASSVDLSEAR

-854 WKLALLAGMA
+854 WKLGLIAGMA

-879 FQLELFPAWLWLV
+879 FQLELFPAWLWLL
-892 CLVATAI
+892 CVATAI
-899 GGALIVLAARIVNQ
+899 VGGALIVLAAWIVSLQ
-913 RPPPRARR
+913 PPPRARR
-921 RPRYSASASP
+921 RPRRSASASP

>member
-1 MTSSAEQTGSAEQI
+1 MS
-15 EAVSGAVSGAVASGG
+15 
-30 FETVAVDPAVGL
+30 ETDIAYLTRVDPESGL
-42 ASAEVEER
+42 TSAEVEER

-103 VVLSNSVIGI
+103 VVLSNSIIGI
-113 VQEIRA
+113 VQEVRA
-119 KRALEKLAIL
+119 KRALEQLAIL
-129 NAPRAAVVRDGETQ
+129 NAPKAAVVRDGETQ
-143 EIVAEEIVADDI
+143 EIAAEEIVADDI

-192 EVGAQVMS
+192 EIGAQVMS

-210 VRATGIGAES
+210 VMATGIGAES

-235 NSDLREGVNKIL
+235 NSELREGVNKIL
-247 RVLVVI
+247 RVLVVV
-253 VPFAAGLLLLALL
+253 VPFAAGLLLVALL
-266 TNDGGWQE
+266 TNNNGWQE

-349 RADGDSADEADKA
+349 DAAQRAVSR
-362 NKALGAG
+362 
-369 ALSKEFID
+369 EFID

-393 LAAVAGAFKAPD
+393 LAAVAGEFKAPD
-405 GWRIVSQE
+405 GWRIVAQE

-426 AADSTAGGPSGGATG
+426 AASSKATG
-441 GTEDSTS
+441 SASSSTDHT
-448 SGSGA
+448 
-453 GGCAGNADGATD
+453 ADGPADHTAD
-465 GTEDSTSRGV
+465 SSADSTSRGV

-484 LGGADGAG
+484 LSGADDAGSGSKTRADAIAANGKDGAAEDS
-492 GGSEDDNHSNSTD
+492 GS
-505 GNIASTSTDGD
+505 A
-516 IASTG
+516 
-521 TYSNTSASFAKARAT
+521 NTSLATINFAKARAT

-548 CHAPGRL
+548 CHAPGHL
-555 TSEELPSNIQPLAL
+555 ASEDLPGSIQPVAL

-577 PDAPEILEY
+577 PDAPEIFDY

-621 DARDLPED
+621 DARDLPEP
-629 EAELIEHLESKA
+629 EAELTEHLEAKA

-653 MVSALQNRGHTVAM
+653 MVSALQSRGHTVAM

-708 TLPRVLSEGRKV
+708 TLPRVLTEGRKV

-727 ANLFVAK
+727 SNLFVAK

-791 FLQRVLRFSMP
+791 FLQRVLRFSFP
-802 VGGIAAAGTL
+802 VGIIAATGTL

-820 ASSVGLDEAR
+820 ASSVELSQAR

-836 LLGLGLVILAL
+836 LLGLGLVILAW

-854 WKLALLAGMA
+854 WKLGLIAGMA

-879 FQLELFPAWLWLV
+879 FNLQHFPAWLWLV
-892 CLVATAI
+892 CVATAII
-899 GGALIVLAARIVNQ
+899 GGALIVLTAWIVSRQ
-913 RPPPRARR
+913 PPPRARR
-921 RPRYSASASP
+921 RPRRLASASP

>member
-1 MTSSAEQTGSAEQI
+1 M
-15 EAVSGAVSGAVASGG
+15 EAVSSED

-42 ASAEVEER
+42 TSAEVEER

-58 APPSPVRSLG
+58 APPAPVRSLG

-103 VVLSNSVIGI
+103 VVLSNSIIGI
-113 VQEIRA
+113 VQEVRA

-129 NAPRAAVVRDGETQ
+129 NAPKAAVVRDGETQ
-143 EIVAEEIVADDI
+143 EIAAEEIVADDI

-185 EADPVDK
+185 EADSVDK
-192 EVGAQVMS
+192 EIGAQVMS

-227 EARRFTLV
+227 EARRFTLA
-235 NSDLREGVNKIL
+235 NSELREGVNKIL
-247 RVLVVI
+247 RVLVVV
-253 VPFAAGLLLLALL
+253 VPFAAGMLLLALL

-349 RADGDSADEADKA
+349 GADE
-362 NKALGAG
+362 AG
-369 ALSKEFID
+369 ALSREFID

-393 LAAVAGAFKAPD
+393 LAAVAGEFKAPD

-426 AADSTAGGPSGGATG
+426 AASSAAGDIAGGTTDSAT
-441 GTEDSTS
+441 DDI
-448 SGSGA
+448 A
-453 GGCAGNADGATD
+453 GG
-465 GTEDSTSRGV
+465 TSRGV

-484 LGGADGAG
+484 LGGADGAE
-492 GGSEDDNHSNSTD
+492 GSSTDDNDSNTTD
-505 GNIASTSTDGD
+505 GNITDSNIAGTSAYSNASTD
-516 IASTG
+516 
-521 TYSNTSASFAKARAT
+521 FAKDRAT

-548 CHAPGRL
+548 CHAPGHL
-555 TSEELPSNIQPLAL
+555 TSEELPSSIQPVAL

-577 PDAPEILEY
+577 PDAPEILDY

-621 DARDLPED
+621 DARELPEP
-629 EAELIEHLESKA
+629 EAELIEHLEAKA

-708 TLPRVLSEGRKV
+708 TLPRVLTEGRKV

-742 AVIGLMSFWVA
+742 AVIGVMSFWVA

-802 VGGIAAAGTL
+802 VGVVAAAGTL

-820 ASSVGLDEAR
+820 ASSVDLDEAR

-854 WKLALLAGMA
+854 WKLGLIAGMA

-879 FQLELFPAWLWLV
+879 FQLELFPAWLWLL
-892 CLVATAI
+892 CVATAI
-899 GGALIVLAARIVNQ
+899 VGGALIVLAAWIVSLQ
-913 RPPPRARR
+913 PPPRARQ
-921 RPRYSASASP
+921 RPRRSASASP

>member
-1 MTSSAEQTGSAEQI
+1 MSETASAYLTR
-15 EAVSGAVSGAVASGG
+15 
-30 FETVAVDPAVGL
+30 VDPESGL
-42 ASAEVEER
+42 TSAEVEER

-103 VVLSNSVIGI
+103 VVLSNSIIGI
-113 VQEIRA
+113 VQEVRA
-119 KRALEKLAIL
+119 KRALEQLAIL
-129 NAPRAAVVRDGETQ
+129 NAPKAAVVRDGETQ
-143 EIVAEEIVADDI
+143 EIAAEEIVADDI

-192 EVGAQVMS
+192 EIGAQVMS

-210 VRATGIGAES
+210 VMATGIGAES

-235 NSDLREGVNKIL
+235 NSELREGVNKIL
-247 RVLVVI
+247 RVLVVV
-253 VPFAAGLLLLALL
+253 VPFAAGLLLVALL
-266 TNDGGWQE
+266 TNNNGWQE

-349 RADGDSADEADKA
+349 GYGGDLAGEVLGQAAQGEAA
-362 NKALGAG
+362 M
-369 ALSKEFID
+369 SREFID

-393 LAAVAGAFKAPD
+393 LAAVAGEFKAPD
-405 GWRIVSQE
+405 NWEIVAQE

-426 AADSTAGGPSGGATG
+426 AAEGTAGNSADDTANSTAK
-441 GTEDSTS
+441 
-448 SGSGA
+448 
-453 GGCAGNADGATD
+453 
-465 GTEDSTSRGV
+465 GV

-484 LGGADGAG
+484 LSGA
-492 GGSEDDNHSNSTD
+492 EDATIN
-505 GNIASTSTDGD
+505 
-516 IASTG
+516 
-521 TYSNTSASFAKARAT
+521 FAKARAT

-548 CHAPGRL
+548 CHAPGHL
-555 TSEELPSNIQPLAL
+555 ASEDLPSSIQPVAL

-577 PDAPEILEY
+577 PDAPEIFDY

-621 DARDLPED
+621 DARDLPEP
-629 EAELIEHLESKA
+629 EAELIEHLEAKA

-653 MVSALQNRGHTVAM
+653 MVSALQSRGHTVAM

-708 TLPRVLSEGRKV
+708 TLPRVLTEGRKV

-727 ANLFVAK
+727 SNLFVAK

-791 FLQRVLRFSMP
+791 FLQRVLRFSIP
-802 VGGIAAAGTL
+802 VGIVAATGTL

-820 ASSVGLDEAR
+820 ASSVELSQAR

-836 LLGLGLVILAL
+836 LLGLGLVILAW

-854 WKLALLAGMA
+854 WKLGLIAGMA

-879 FQLELFPAWLWLV
+879 FNLQHFPAWLWLV
-892 CLVATAI
+892 CVATAII
-899 GGALIVLAARIVNQ
+899 GGALIVLAAWIVSQ
-913 RPPPRARR
+913 QPPPRARR
-921 RPRYSASASP
+921 RPRRLASASP

>member
-1 MTSSAEQTGSAEQI
+1 MTIGTEL
-15 EAVSGAVSGAVASGG
+15 EAI
-30 FETVAVDPAVGL
+30 DPNIGL
-42 ASAEVEER
+42 TSAEVEER

-103 VVLSNSVIGI
+103 VVLSNSIIGI
-113 VQEIRA
+113 VQEVRA

-129 NAPRAAVVRDGETQ
+129 NTPKATVVRDGETR
-143 EIVAEEIVADDI
+143 EIAAEEIVADDI

-185 EADPVDK
+185 EADSVDK
-192 EVGAQVMS
+192 EIGAQVMS

-227 EARRFTLV
+227 EARRFTLA
-235 NSDLREGVNKIL
+235 NSELREGVNKIL
-247 RVLVVI
+247 RVLVVV
-253 VPFAAGLLLLALL
+253 VPFAAGMLLLALL

-349 RADGDSADEADKA
+349 GADE
-362 NKALGAG
+362 AG
-369 ALSKEFID
+369 ALSREFID

-393 LAAVAGAFKAPD
+393 LAAVAGEFKAPD

-426 AADSTAGGPSGGATG
+426 AASSAAGDIAGG
-441 GTEDSTS
+441 TS
-448 SGSGA
+448 K
-453 GGCAGNADGATD
+453 
-465 GTEDSTSRGV
+465 GV

-484 LGGADGAG
+484 LSGADSAG
-492 GGSEDDNHSNSTD
+492 GSSADDNDSNTPD
-505 GNIASTSTDGD
+505 GNITDSSIADAS
-516 IASTG
+516 
-521 TYSNTSASFAKARAT
+521 TYSNASTDFAKARAT

-548 CHAPGRL
+548 CHAPGHL
-555 TSEELPSNIQPLAL
+555 TSEELPSSIQPVAL

-577 PDAPEILEY
+577 PDAPEILDY

-616 GDKAM
+616 GEKAM
-621 DARDLPED
+621 DARELPEP
-629 EAELIEHLESKA
+629 EAELIEHLEAKA

-708 TLPRVLSEGRKV
+708 TLPRVLTEGRKV

-802 VGGIAAAGTL
+802 VGVVAAAGTL

-820 ASSVGLDEAR
+820 ASSVDLDEAR

-854 WKLALLAGMA
+854 WKLGLIAGMA

-879 FQLELFPAWLWLV
+879 FQLELFPAWLWLL
-892 CLVATAI
+892 CVATAI
-899 GGALIVLAARIVNQ
+899 VGGALIVLAAWIVSQ
-913 RPPPRARR
+913 QPPPRARR
-921 RPRYSASASP
+921 HPRRSASASP

>member
-1 MTSSAEQTGSAEQI
+1 MTGEEMGGREVGAINPDANIGNPDPNIGLTNAE
-15 EAVSGAVSGAVASGG
+15 
-30 FETVAVDPAVGL
+30 VDPNIGL
-42 ASAEVEER
+42 THAEVEVR

-58 APPSPVRSLG
+58 APPAPVRSLG

-113 VQEIRA
+113 VQEVRA

-129 NAPRAAVVRDGETQ
+129 NAPKAEVMRSGEAQ
-143 EIVAEEIVADDI
+143 EIAAEEIVADDI
-155 IDISSGSQIVVDGEV
+155 INISSGSQIVVDGEV

-185 EADPVDK
+185 EADAVDK
-192 EVGAQVMS
+192 EIGAQVMS

-220 YASKLSE
+220 YASKLGE

-235 NSDLREGVNKIL
+235 NSELREGVNKIL

-253 VPFAAGLLLLALL
+253 VPFAAGLLLWALL
-266 TNDGGWQE
+266 TNDSGWRE

-302 VIVLARRKALAK
+302 VIVLARQKALAK

-339 EISFGSVDYL
+339 EISYGSVDYL
-349 RADGDSADEADKA
+349 GADK
-362 NKALGAG
+362 
-369 ALSKEFID
+369 EFAD

-393 LAAVAGAFKAPD
+393 LAAVAGAFKSPD
-405 GWRIVSQE
+405 GWDISAQE

-426 AADSTAGGPSGGATG
+426 KDK
-441 GTEDSTS
+441 
-448 SGSGA
+448 
-453 GGCAGNADGATD
+453 
-465 GTEDSTSRGV
+465 GV

-484 LGGADGAG
+484 LHSAGDGAAVDGAAG
-492 GGSEDDNHSNSTD
+492 GDAAIDS
-505 GNIASTSTDGD
+505 
-516 IASTG
+516 
-521 TYSNTSASFAKARAT
+521 AKARVAQ
-536 EHASGG
+536 HASGG

-548 CHAPGRL
+548 CYAPGQL
-555 TSEELPSNIQPLAL
+555 TSEELPHNIQPVSL

-577 PDAPEILEY
+577 PDAPEILDY
-586 FHRQGVTLKVISGDN
+586 FHHQGVTLKVISGDN

-616 GDKAM
+616 GDKAI
-621 DARDLPED
+621 DARDLPES
-629 EAELIEHLESKA
+629 ETELIEHLEAKA

-653 MVSALQNRGHTVAM
+653 MVSALQSRGHTVAM

-753 GAAFPFLPRQ
+753 DAAFPFLPRQ

-776 LFLSLAPSESLVKPG
+776 IFLSLAPSESLVKPG
-791 FLQRVLRFSMP
+791 FLNRVLRFSMP
-802 VGGIAAAGTL
+802 VGVIAAAGTL

-820 ASSVGLDEAR
+820 AASVNLDEAR

-854 WKLALLAGMA
+854 WKLGLIAGMVA
-864 GLYALVLL
+864 LYALVLL

-879 FQLELFPAWLWLV
+879 FQLELFPAWLWLL
-892 CLVATAI
+892 CLATAAI
-899 GGALIVLAARIVNQ
+899 GGVLIVLVAWIVSS
-913 RPPPRARR
+913 RPPPRAQQH
-921 RPRYSASASP
+921 PRYLASASP

>member
-1 MTSSAEQTGSAEQI
+1 MTSGTEL
-15 EAVSGAVSGAVASGG
+15 
-30 FETVAVDPAVGL
+30 ETIDPNLGL
-42 ASAEVEER
+42 TSAEVEGR

-103 VVLSNSVIGI
+103 VVLSNSIIGI
-113 VQEIRA
+113 VQEVRA

-129 NAPRAAVVRDGETQ
+129 NAPKATVVRDGETQ
-143 EIVAEEIVADDI
+143 EIAAEEIVADDI

-170 VSAIG
+170 VTAIG

-185 EADPVDK
+185 EADSVDK
-192 EVGAQVMS
+192 EIGAQVMS
-200 GSFVSAGSGR
+200 GSFVAAGSGR
-210 VRATGIGAES
+210 VRATGIGSES

-227 EARRFTLV
+227 EARRFTLA

-247 RVLVVI
+247 RVLVVV
-253 VPFAAGLLLLALL
+253 VPFAAGMLFLALL
-266 TNDGGWQE
+266 TNNNDWQE

-349 RADGDSADEADKA
+349 GSGGELEDEADKA
-362 NKALGAG
+362 LGEGALGEKAL
-369 ALSKEFID
+369 SREFID

-393 LAAVAGAFKAPD
+393 LAAVAGEFKAPD
-405 GWRIVSQE
+405 GWKVVAQE

-426 AADSTAGGPSGGATG
+426 TAESASG
-441 GTEDSTS
+441 DI
-448 SGSGA
+448 
-453 GGCAGNADGATD
+453 ADGTAA
-465 GTEDSTSRGV
+465 SAAKGV

-484 LGGADGAG
+484 LAGAEGD
-492 GGSEDDNHSNSTD
+492 SEDSSGHNREGDVAANSTE
-505 GNIASTSTDGD
+505 ASDNFAEG
-516 IASTG
+516 ASLEAV
-521 TYSNTSASFAKARAT
+521 SLAKANFAKARAT

-555 TSEELPSNIQPLAL
+555 TSEELPSSIQPVAL

-577 PDAPEILEY
+577 PDAPEILDY

-621 DARDLPED
+621 DARDLPEP
-629 EAELIEHLESKA
+629 EAELIEHLETKA

-708 TLPRVLSEGRKV
+708 TLPRVLTEGRKV

-791 FLQRVLRFSMP
+791 FLQRVLRFSVP
-802 VGGIAAAGTL
+802 VGVVAAAGTL

-820 ASSVGLDEAR
+820 ASSVDLSEAR

-854 WKLALLAGMA
+854 WKLGLIAGMA

-879 FQLELFPAWLWLV
+879 FQLELFPAWLWLLCV
-892 CLVATAI
+892 VTAI
-899 GGALIVLAARIVNQ
+899 VGGALIVLATWIVSQ
-913 RPPPRARR
+913 QPPPRARR
-921 RPRYSASASP
+921 HPRRLASASP

>member
-1 MTSSAEQTGSAEQI
+1 MR
-15 EAVSGAVSGAVASGG
+15 
-30 FETVAVDPAVGL
+30 VDPESGL
-42 ASAEVEER
+42 TSAEVEKR

-103 VVLSNSVIGI
+103 VVLSNSIIGI
-113 VQEIRA
+113 VQEVRA
-119 KRALEKLAIL
+119 KRALEQLAIL
-129 NAPRAAVVRDGETQ
+129 NAPKAAVVRDGETQ
-143 EIVAEEIVADDI
+143 EIAAEEIVADDI

-192 EVGAQVMS
+192 EIGAQVMS

-210 VRATGIGAES
+210 VMATGIGAES

-235 NSDLREGVNKIL
+235 NSELREGVNKIL
-247 RVLVVI
+247 RVLVVV
-253 VPFAAGLLLLALL
+253 VPFAAGLLLVALL
-266 TNDGGWQE
+266 TNNNGWQE

-349 RADGDSADEADKA
+349 EYGGDLAGEVLGEAAQGEEAMSRD
-362 NKALGAG
+362 
-369 ALSKEFID
+369 FID

-382 MAAAD
+382 IAAAD

-393 LAAVAGAFKAPD
+393 LAAVAGKFKAPD
-405 GWRIVSQE
+405 NWKIVAQE

-426 AADSTAGGPSGGATG
+426 AAEGAASNSADDTADSETDSTA
-441 GTEDSTS
+441 
-448 SGSGA
+448 
-453 GGCAGNADGATD
+453 
-465 GTEDSTSRGV
+465 DSTSRGV

-484 LGGADGAG
+484 LAGAG
-492 GGSEDDNHSNSTD
+492 GGSEGSGEYDLEDFAAANSTD
-505 GNIASTSTDGD
+505 GNKAAVDAAKDSGSANASFAT
-516 IASTG
+516 I
-521 TYSNTSASFAKARAT
+521 NFAKARAT

-548 CHAPGRL
+548 CHAPGHL
-555 TSEELPSNIQPLAL
+555 ASEYLPGSIQPVAL

-577 PDAPEILEY
+577 PDAPEIFDY

-621 DARDLPED
+621 DARDLPEP
-629 EAELIEHLESKA
+629 EAELIEHLEAKA

-653 MVSALQNRGHTVAM
+653 MVSALQSRGHTVAM

-708 TLPRVLSEGRKV
+708 TLPRVLTEGRKV

-727 ANLFVAK
+727 SNLFVAK

-791 FLQRVLRFSMP
+791 FLQRVLRFSFP
-802 VGGIAAAGTL
+802 VGIIAATGTL

-820 ASSVGLDEAR
+820 ASSVELSQAR

-854 WKLALLAGMA
+854 WKLGLIAGMA

-879 FQLELFPAWLWLV
+879 FNLQHFPAWLWLV
-892 CLVATAI
+892 CVATAII
-899 GGALIVLAARIVNQ
+899 GGALIVLAAWIVSRQ
-913 RPPPRARR
+913 PPPRARR
-921 RPRYSASASP
+921 RPRRLASASP

>member
-1 MTSSAEQTGSAEQI
+1 MR
-15 EAVSGAVSGAVASGG
+15 
-30 FETVAVDPAVGL
+30 VDPESGL
-42 ASAEVEER
+42 TSAEVEKR

-103 VVLSNSVIGI
+103 VVLSNSIIGI
-113 VQEIRA
+113 VQEVRA
-119 KRALEKLAIL
+119 KRALEQLAIL
-129 NAPRAAVVRDGETQ
+129 NAPKAAVVRDGEPQ
-143 EIVAEEIVADDI
+143 EIAAEEIVADDI

-192 EVGAQVMS
+192 EIGAQVMS

-210 VRATGIGAES
+210 VMATGIGAES

-227 EARRFTLV
+227 EARQFTLV
-235 NSDLREGVNKIL
+235 NSELREGVNKIL
-247 RVLVVI
+247 RVLVVV
-253 VPFAAGLLLLALL
+253 VPFAAGLLLVALL
-266 TNDGGWQE
+266 TNNNGWQE

-349 RADGDSADEADKA
+349 DAGRDLAGEADKA
-362 NKALGAG
+362 LGEV
-369 ALSKEFID
+369 ALSREFID

-393 LAAVAGAFKAPD
+393 LAAVAGEFKAPE
-405 GWRIVSQE
+405 GWRIVAQE

-426 AADSTAGGPSGGATG
+426 AAEGAAGDTVA
-441 GTEDSTS
+441 STS
-448 SGSGA
+448 GH
-453 GGCAGNADGATD
+453 
-465 GTEDSTSRGV
+465 TSRGV

-484 LGGADGAG
+484 LSGADGARG
-492 GGSEDDNHSNSTD
+492 DDADDNDSNNTE
-505 GNIASTSTDGD
+505 GNIAD
-516 IASTG
+516 IS
-521 TYSNTSASFAKARAT
+521 TYSNTSINFAKARAT

-548 CHAPGRL
+548 CHAPGHL
-555 TSEELPSNIQPLAL
+555 ASEDLPGSIQPVAL

-577 PDAPEILEY
+577 PDAPEIFDY

-616 GDKAM
+616 GEKAM
-621 DARDLPED
+621 DARDLPEP
-629 EAELIEHLESKA
+629 EAELIEHLEAKA

-708 TLPRVLSEGRKV
+708 TLPRVLTEGRKV

-727 ANLFVAK
+727 SNLFVAK

-802 VGGIAAAGTL
+802 VGIIAATGTL

-820 ASSVGLDEAR
+820 ASSVELSQAR

-836 LLGLGLVILAL
+836 LLGLGLVILAW

-854 WKLALLAGMA
+854 WKLGLIAGMA

-879 FQLELFPAWLWLV
+879 FNLQHFPAWLWLV
-892 CLVATAI
+892 CVATAII
-899 GGALIVLAARIVNQ
+899 GGALIVLAAWIVSRQ
-913 RPPPRARR
+913 PPPRARR
-921 RPRYSASASP
+921 RPRRLASASP

>member
-1 MTSSAEQTGSAEQI
+1 MTSSAERASSAERE
-15 EAVSGAVSGAVASGG
+15 EA
-30 FETVAVDPAVGL
+30 VAVDPAVGL

-113 VQEIRA
+113 VQEVRA

-143 EIVAEEIVADDI
+143 EIAAEEIVADDI

-170 VSAIG
+170 MSAIG

-192 EVGAQVMS
+192 EIGAQVMS

-235 NSDLREGVNKIL
+235 NSELREGINKIL

-266 TNDGGWQE
+266 TNDSGWQE

-349 RADGDSADEADKA
+349 GAGEQFAGEADR
-362 NKALGAG
+362 
-369 ALSKEFID
+369 
-377 EALGA
+377 ALGA

-393 LAAVAGAFKAPD
+393 LAAVAGEFKAPD
-405 GWRIVSQE
+405 GWRIVAQE

-426 AADSTAGGPSGGATG
+426 AADSTAGGEADGGTG
-441 GTEDSTS
+441 GTENST
-448 SGSGA
+448 A
-453 GGCAGNADGATD
+453 K
-465 GTEDSTSRGV
+465 GV

-484 LGGADGAG
+484 LSGADGAK
-492 GGSEDDNHSNSTD
+492 GGSEDDNDGNKTD
-505 GNIASTSTDGD
+505 GNIAGTSD
-516 IASTG
+516 
-521 TYSNTSASFAKARAT
+521 NTSVSFAKARAT

-555 TSEELPSNIQPLAL
+555 TSEELPSNIQPVAL

-577 PDAPEILEY
+577 PDAPEILDY

-621 DARDLPED
+621 DARDLPET
-629 EAELIEHLESKA
+629 ETELIEHLESKA

-802 VGGIAAAGTL
+802 VGIIAAVGTL
-812 IAYEIARR
+812 IAYEVARR
-820 ASSVGLDEAR
+820 SSSVGLDEAR

-854 WKLALLAGMA
+854 WKLALIAGMA

-892 CLVATAI
+892 CLVAAAV
-899 GGALIVLAARIVNQ
+899 GGALIVLAAWIVNQ

>member
-1 MTSSAEQTGSAEQI
+1 MR
-15 EAVSGAVSGAVASGG
+15 
-30 FETVAVDPAVGL
+30 VDPESGL
-42 ASAEVEER
+42 TSAEVEKR

-74 VFTPVNAIMLSLFVL
+74 VLTPVNAIMLSLFVL

-103 VVLSNSVIGI
+103 VVLSNSIIGI
-113 VQEIRA
+113 VQEVRA
-119 KRALEKLAIL
+119 KRALEQLAIL
-129 NAPRAAVVRDGETQ
+129 NAPKAAVVRDGETH
-143 EIVAEEIVADDI
+143 EIAAEEIVADDI

-192 EVGAQVMS
+192 EIGAQVMS

-210 VRATGIGAES
+210 VMATGIGAES

-235 NSDLREGVNKIL
+235 NSELREGVNKIL
-247 RVLVVI
+247 RVLVVV
-253 VPFAAGLLLLALL
+253 VPFAAGLLLVALL
-266 TNDGGWQE
+266 TNNNGWQE

-349 RADGDSADEADKA
+349 DAAQRAMSRD
-362 NKALGAG
+362 
-369 ALSKEFID
+369 FID

-393 LAAVAGAFKAPD
+393 LAAVAGKFKAPD
-405 GWRIVSQE
+405 NWEIVAQE

-426 AADSTAGGPSGGATG
+426 AA
-441 GTEDSTS
+441 S
-448 SGSGA
+448 SKANVSA
-453 GGCAGNADGATD
+453 SSSADHTADGPADHTAD
-465 GTEDSTSRGV
+465 SSADSTSRGV

-484 LGGADGAG
+484 LAGAMSDSDGSG
-492 GGSEDDNHSNSTD
+492 EHNREDIAAANSTD
-505 GNIASTSTDGD
+505 GDNATEDAAEDSGS
-516 IASTG
+516 A
-521 TYSNTSASFAKARAT
+521 NTSLATINFAKARAT

-548 CHAPGRL
+548 CHAPGHL
-555 TSEELPSNIQPLAL
+555 ASEDLPGSIQPVAL

-577 PDAPEILEY
+577 PDAPEIFDY

-621 DARDLPED
+621 DARDLPEP
-629 EAELIEHLESKA
+629 EAELTKHLEAKA

-653 MVSALQNRGHTVAM
+653 MVSALQSRGHTVAM

-708 TLPRVLSEGRKV
+708 TLPRVLTEGRKV

-727 ANLFVAK
+727 SNLFVAK

-791 FLQRVLRFSMP
+791 FLQRVLRFSFP
-802 VGGIAAAGTL
+802 VGIIAATGTL

-820 ASSVGLDEAR
+820 ASSVELSQAR

-854 WKLALLAGMA
+854 WKLGLIAGMA

-879 FQLELFPAWLWLV
+879 FNLELFPAWLWLV
-892 CLVATAI
+892 CVATAII
-899 GGALIVLAARIVNQ
+899 GGALIVLAAWIVSRQ
-913 RPPPRARR
+913 PPPRARR
-921 RPRYSASASP
+921 RPRRLASASP

>member
-1 MTSSAEQTGSAEQI
+1 MEALETASEIVTSD
-15 EAVSGAVSGAVASGG
+15 G
-30 FETVAVDPAVGL
+30 FEAVAVDPAVGL

-113 VQEIRA
+113 VQEVRA

-129 NAPRAAVVRDGETQ
+129 NAPRAAVVRDGKTQ
-143 EIVAEEIVADDI
+143 EIAAEEIVADDI
-155 IDISSGSQIVVDGEV
+155 IDISSGSQIVVDGKV
-170 VSAIG
+170 MSAIG

-192 EVGAQVMS
+192 EIGAQVMS

-235 NSDLREGVNKIL
+235 NSELREGINKIL

-266 TNDGGWQE
+266 TNDSGWQE

-349 RADGDSADEADKA
+349 GAGGQFAGEAD
-362 NKALGAG
+362 KALGAG
-369 ALSKEFID
+369 VLSREFID

-393 LAAVAGAFKAPD
+393 LAAVAGEFKAPD
-405 GWRIVSQE
+405 GWRIVTQE

-426 AADSTAGGPSGGATG
+426 AADSTAGDEADG
-441 GTEDSTS
+441 GTEDST
-448 SGSGA
+448 A
-453 GGCAGNADGATD
+453 K
-465 GTEDSTSRGV
+465 GV

-484 LGGADGAG
+484 LSGADGAK
-492 GGSEDDNHSNSTD
+492 GGSEDDNTNTD
-505 GNIASTSTDGD
+505 GNTSV
-516 IASTG
+516 
-521 TYSNTSASFAKARAT
+521 SFAKSRAT

-555 TSEELPSNIQPLAL
+555 TSEALPSNIQPVAL

-577 PDAPEILEY
+577 PDAPEILDY

-621 DARDLPED
+621 DARDLPEA
-629 EAELIEHLESKA
+629 EAELIEHLESKT

-742 AVIGLMSFWVA
+742 AVIGLMSFWVT

-802 VGGIAAAGTL
+802 VGIIAAVGTL

-854 WKLALLAGMA
+854 WKLALIAGMA

-879 FQLELFPAWLWLV
+879 FQLELFPAWLWLI
-892 CLVATAI
+892 CLVAAAV
-899 GGALIVLAARIVNQ
+899 GGALIVLATWIVNQ

>member
-1 MTSSAEQTGSAEQI
+1 MR
-15 EAVSGAVSGAVASGG
+15 
-30 FETVAVDPAVGL
+30 VDPESGL
-42 ASAEVEER
+42 TSAEVEER

-103 VVLSNSVIGI
+103 VVLSNSIIGI
-113 VQEIRA
+113 VQEVRA
-119 KRALEKLAIL
+119 KRALEQLAIL
-129 NAPRAAVVRDGETQ
+129 NAPKAAVVRDGETQ
-143 EIVAEEIVADDI
+143 EIAAEEIVADDI

-192 EVGAQVMS
+192 EIGAQVMS

-210 VRATGIGAES
+210 VMATGIGAES

-235 NSDLREGVNKIL
+235 NSELREGVNKIL
-247 RVLVVI
+247 RVLVVV
-253 VPFAAGLLLLALL
+253 VPFAAGLLLVTLL
-266 TNDGGWQE
+266 TNNNGWQE

-349 RADGDSADEADKA
+349 DAGGDLTGEAGKA
-362 NKALGAG
+362 AMSAG
-369 ALSKEFID
+369 ALSSGAMNREFID

-393 LAAVAGAFKAPD
+393 LAAVAGKFKAPD
-405 GWRIVSQE
+405 GWRIVAQE

-426 AADSTAGGPSGGATG
+426 ATEGAVGDIVGGTEATDNTANGKADSTSK
-441 GTEDSTS
+441 
-448 SGSGA
+448 
-453 GGCAGNADGATD
+453 
-465 GTEDSTSRGV
+465 GV

-484 LGGADGAG
+484 LARADGARG
-492 GGSEDDNHSNSTD
+492 DNADNNDSNNTE
-505 GNIASTSTDGD
+505 GNIAEIS
-516 IASTG
+516 
-521 TYSNTSASFAKARAT
+521 TYSNTSINFAKARAT

-548 CHAPGRL
+548 CHAPGHL
-555 TSEELPSNIQPLAL
+555 ASEDLPGSIQPVAL

-577 PDAPEILEY
+577 PDAPEIFDY

-621 DARDLPED
+621 DARDLPEP
-629 EAELIEHLESKA
+629 EAELTEHLEAKA

-653 MVSALQNRGHTVAM
+653 MVSALQSRGHTVAM

-708 TLPRVLSEGRKV
+708 TLPRVLTEGRKV

-727 ANLFVAK
+727 SNLFVAK

-791 FLQRVLRFSMP
+791 FLQRVLRFSFP
-802 VGGIAAAGTL
+802 VGIIAATGTL

-820 ASSVGLDEAR
+820 ASSVELSQAR

-836 LLGLGLVILAL
+836 LLGLGLVILAW

-854 WKLALLAGMA
+854 WKLGLIAGMA

-879 FQLELFPAWLWLV
+879 FNLQHFPAWLWLV
-892 CLVATAI
+892 CVATAI
-899 GGALIVLAARIVNQ
+899 VGGALIVLAAWIVSRQ
-913 RPPPRARR
+913 PPPRARR
-921 RPRYSASASP
+921 RPRRLASASP

>member
-1 MTSSAEQTGSAEQI
+1 M
-15 EAVSGAVSGAVASGG
+15 
-30 FETVAVDPAVGL
+30 
-42 ASAEVEER
+42 
-50 RAEGRTNA
+50 
-58 APPSPVRSLG
+58 PPSPVRSLG

-103 VVLSNSVIGI
+103 VVLSNSIIGI
-113 VQEIRA
+113 VQEVRA
-119 KRALEKLAIL
+119 KRALEQLAIL
-129 NAPRAAVVRDGETQ
+129 NAPKAAVVRDGETQ
-143 EIVAEEIVADDI
+143 EIAAEEIVADDI

-192 EVGAQVMS
+192 EIGTQVMS

-210 VRATGIGAES
+210 VMATGIGAES

-235 NSDLREGVNKIL
+235 NSELREGVNKIL
-247 RVLVVI
+247 RVLVVV
-253 VPFAAGLLLLALL
+253 VPFAAGLLLVALL
-266 TNDGGWQE
+266 TNNNGWQE
-274 ALRSTVGAAVAMVP
+274 TLRSTVGAAVAMVP

-349 RADGDSADEADKA
+349 D
-362 NKALGAG
+362 AG
-369 ALSKEFID
+369 QGSVSRELID

-393 LAAVAGAFKAPD
+393 LAAVAGKFKAPD
-405 GWRIVSQE
+405 GWRIVAQE

-426 AADSTAGGPSGGATG
+426 AAESA
-441 GTEDSTS
+441 
-448 SGSGA
+448 
-453 GGCAGNADGATD
+453 AGNSAE
-465 GTEDSTSRGV
+465 GTAKGV

-484 LGGADGAG
+484 LAGADGARG
-492 GGSEDDNHSNSTD
+492 DNADNNDSNNTE
-505 GNIASTSTDGD
+505 GNIAEIS
-516 IASTG
+516 
-521 TYSNTSASFAKARAT
+521 TYSNTSINFAKARAT

-548 CHAPGRL
+548 CHAPGHL
-555 TSEELPSNIQPLAL
+555 ASEDLPGSIQPVAL

-577 PDAPEILEY
+577 PDAPEIFDY

-621 DARDLPED
+621 DARDLPEP
-629 EAELIEHLESKA
+629 EAELTEHLEAKA

-653 MVSALQNRGHTVAM
+653 MVSALQSRGHTVAM

-708 TLPRVLSEGRKV
+708 TLPRVLTEGRKV

-727 ANLFVAK
+727 SNLFVAK

-791 FLQRVLRFSMP
+791 FLQRVLRFSIP
-802 VGGIAAAGTL
+802 VGIVAATGTL

-820 ASSVGLDEAR
+820 ASSVELSQAR

-836 LLGLGLVILAL
+836 LLGLGLVILAW

-854 WKLALLAGMA
+854 WKLGLIAGMA

-879 FQLELFPAWLWLV
+879 FNLQHFPAWLWLV
-892 CLVATAI
+892 CVAAAII
-899 GGALIVLAARIVNQ
+899 GGALIVLAAWIVSQ
-913 RPPPRARR
+913 QPPPRARR
-921 RPRYSASASP
+921 RPRRLASASP

>member
-1 MTSSAEQTGSAEQI
+1 MTSSVEQTGSAEKDAEQM
-15 EAVSGAVSGAVASGG
+15 EAVSGAVAEQMEAVSEAVSSDG
-30 FETVAVDPAVGL
+30 FEAVAVDPAVGL

-129 NAPRAAVVRDGETQ
+129 NAPRAAVVRDGKTQ
-143 EIVAEEIVADDI
+143 EIAAEEIVADDI

-192 EVGAQVMS
+192 EIGAQVMS

-235 NSDLREGVNKIL
+235 NSELREGVNKIL

-349 RADGDSADEADKA
+349 ESGGNSAGEADKA
-362 NKALGAG
+362 NKSLGAG

-426 AADSTAGGPSGGATG
+426 AADSTAGGPSDGATS

-448 SGSGA
+448 K
-453 GGCAGNADGATD
+453 
-465 GTEDSTSRGV
+465 GV

-484 LGGADGAG
+484 LGGTDGAG
-492 GGSEDDNHSNSTD
+492 GGNEDDTDGNKTD
-505 GNIASTSTDGD
+505 GNIAGTSG
-516 IASTG
+516 S
-521 TYSNTSASFAKARAT
+521 TSASFAKARAT

-555 TSEELPSNIQPLAL
+555 TSEELPSNIQPVAL

-776 LFLSLAPSESLVKPG
+776 IFLSLAPSESLVKPG
-791 FLQRVLRFSMP
+791 FLRRVLRFSMP

-820 ASSVGLDEAR
+820 AASVGLDEAR

-899 GGALIVLAARIVNQ
+899 GGALIVLAAWIVNQ

-921 RPRYSASASP
+921 RPRHSASASP

>member
-1 MTSSAEQTGSAEQI
+1 MR
-15 EAVSGAVSGAVASGG
+15 
-30 FETVAVDPAVGL
+30 VDPESGL
-42 ASAEVEER
+42 TSAEVEKR

-74 VFTPVNAIMLSLFVL
+74 VLTPVNAIMLSLFVL

-103 VVLSNSVIGI
+103 VVLSNSIIGI
-113 VQEIRA
+113 VQEVRA
-119 KRALEKLAIL
+119 KRALEQLAIL
-129 NAPRAAVVRDGETQ
+129 NAPKAAVVRDGETQ
-143 EIVAEEIVADDI
+143 EIAAEEIVADDI

-192 EVGAQVMS
+192 EIGAQVMS

-210 VRATGIGAES
+210 VIATGIGAES

-235 NSDLREGVNKIL
+235 NSELREGVNKIL
-247 RVLVVI
+247 RVLVVV
-253 VPFAAGLLLLALL
+253 VPFAAGLLLVALL
-266 TNDGGWQE
+266 TNNNGWQE

-349 RADGDSADEADKA
+349 DAAQRAMSRD
-362 NKALGAG
+362 
-369 ALSKEFID
+369 FID

-393 LAAVAGAFKAPD
+393 LAAVAGEFKAPD
-405 GWRIVSQE
+405 GWRIVAQE

-426 AADSTAGGPSGGATG
+426 AAESAVGDITG
-441 GTEDSTS
+441 GTEAT
-448 SGSGA
+448 
-453 GGCAGNADGATD
+453 GNAANSTA
-465 GTEDSTSRGV
+465 DSTSRGV

-484 LGGADGAG
+484 LAGAG
-492 GGSEDDNHSNSTD
+492 GGSEGSGEYDLEDFAAANSTD
-505 GNIASTSTDGD
+505 GNKAAVDAAKDSGSANASFAT
-516 IASTG
+516 I
-521 TYSNTSASFAKARAT
+521 NFAKARAT

-548 CHAPGRL
+548 CHAPGHL
-555 TSEELPSNIQPLAL
+555 ASEDLPGSIQPVAL

-577 PDAPEILEY
+577 PDAPEIFDY

-621 DARDLPED
+621 DARDLPEP
-629 EAELIEHLESKA
+629 EAELIEHLEAKA

-653 MVSALQNRGHTVAM
+653 MVSALQSRGHTVAM

-708 TLPRVLSEGRKV
+708 TLPRVLTEGRKV

-727 ANLFVAK
+727 SNLFVAK

-791 FLQRVLRFSMP
+791 FLQRVLRFSFP
-802 VGGIAAAGTL
+802 VGIIAATGTL

-820 ASSVGLDEAR
+820 ASSVELSQAR

-836 LLGLGLVILAL
+836 LLGLGLVILAW

-854 WKLALLAGMA
+854 WKLGLIAGMA

-879 FQLELFPAWLWLV
+879 FNLQHFPAWLWLV
-892 CLVATAI
+892 CVAAAII
-899 GGALIVLAARIVNQ
+899 GGALIVLAAWIVSRQ
-913 RPPPRARR
+913 PPPRARR
-921 RPRYSASASP
+921 RPRRLASASP